1 MNRTASYLKDE
12 QNSKEMLR
20 LADLNVECCIDEMFR
35 PYLPSNEVSKRH
47 LEVQPVVTVAQES
60 TLPVESFAPVIPR
73 SAAST
78 SQPLPDEAREELLE
92 LRSEVMQVA
101 RTRGL
106 QTLMVC
112 GVESGVGTSFVA
124 GQLSRLLAEFVRMKI
139 ALLTITPG
147 REKKLSRFGRRT
159 ELSTQLQF
167 LLRRTELSNLTEI
180 ASSNG
185 TILLTELLGSCNTS
199 EVLRQMKQEF
209 DLIVIDAP
217 AIATYRESAL
227 LATLMD
233 GVILVAEPH
242 VTPLRRL
249 DSAHRR
255 LHKAEANIL
264 GMVFNRQHRL

>member
-1 MNRTASYLKDE
+1 MNGNPSYLTEE
-12 QNSKEMLR
+12 QNGKEMLR
-20 LADLNVECCIDEMFR
+20 LADLNVEHCIDEMFR
-35 PYLPSNEVSKRH
+35 PFLHSNEAQKRH
-47 LEVQPVVTVAQES
+47 LEVQPVATGAPENALS
-60 TLPVESFAPVIPR
+60 VESFSPVIPR
-73 SAAST
+73 PTVTT

-124 GQLSRLLAEFVRMKI
+124 GQLSRLLAEFVRMKV
-139 ALLTITPG
+139 ALLTIVPG
-147 REKKLSRFGRRT
+147 REKKISRLGRRT
-159 ELSTQLQF
+159 ELSPQLQF
-167 LLRRTELSNLTEI
+167 LLRRTELFNLTEI
-180 ASSNG
+180 ASCHG
-185 TILLTELLGSCNTS
+185 TISLPELLGSCDTS

-217 AIATYRESAL
+217 AIATFRESAL
-227 LATLMD
+227 LAAWMD

-242 VTPLRRL
+242 VTPLRRV